1 VFDYEPAKKKEP
13 VDYTGL
19 KIVAVLAPVFFLITF
34 LSNADTALTA
44 VIVLGVIVLAIKLR
58 WHLRKHLWFW
68 ATIVVLLAIHIPL
81 VFIVRWPQGSLPTR
95 FYTVPIGI
103 IDFFITLVAID
114 TVEKFFSKDSGL
126 NNNW

>member
-1 VFDYEPAKKKEP
+1 KEP

>member
-1 VFDYEPAKKKEP
+1 MFDYEPAKEKEP